1 MNSKPDNQ
9 GIDLNEVAKLVAALD
24 QDLAKVEAGSE
35 DLQALRDE
43 VETLRNVLKSPKPR
57 ESWIREGLDSIS
69 SLMRTSFGEAV
80 HDWPYVAEIG
90 RILGL
95 P

>member
-1 MNSKPDNQ
+1 MDPKADNRS
-9 GIDLNEVAKLVAALD
+9 IDLSEVAKLVAALED
-24 QDLAKVEAGSE
+24 DLQKVAAGSK

-43 VETLRNVLKSPKPR
+43 VETLRNVLKSPRPR
-57 ESWIREGLDSIS
+57 ESWIREGLHSVS
-69 SLMRTSFGEAV
+69 SLMKTSIGEAV
-80 HDWPYVAEIG
+80 KDWPYVAEIS